1 MARKLLLL
9 VLAAGV
15 LTLLLCGVALAATP
29 QQIYDDF
36 VAHGSLTASYT
47 QAELKAYLNDS
58 TIHQYGDQTIIK
70 RLDSEVESIL
80 SRGSFPFT
88 GFELVL
94 AVIVAIVL
102 VGGGILLKRVS
113 RQSS

>member
-1 MARKLLLL
+1 MAKKLLLV

-15 LTLLLCGVALAATP
+15 LTLLLSGVALAATP
-29 QQIYDDF
+29 QDVYDDY
-36 VAHGSLTASYT
+36 VAHGSLTSSYT
-47 QAELKAYLNDS
+47 KAELKAYLNDS
-58 TIHQYGDQTIIK
+58 TVHQYGDQTIIK

-94 AVIVAIVL
+94 AAIVAVVL

-113 RQSS
+113 RQS